1 MREIRRDLGNHDDYN
16 PLNLSRNYDISQLRA
31 EYSRMRDN
39 LRRNVGRIE
48 KSGEFPTVQVLKEY
62 SNFGPAG
69 KYDQLQLA
77 MKLSELESVLSA
89 NTSTLT
95 GLKEQRKEVIS
106 TLQDR
111 GFTNINKSNFTDYIK
126 FMDSTRVLALS
137 IMRYS
142 YNRYGQ
148 AVGADRNKR
157 LELFN
162 LGQAKRITTNSLI
175 KDFRFYMS
183 HLDEIEKLPDRKKGR
198 KLGIKAIK
206 NRLKQ
211 MRENG

>member
-48 KSGEFPTVQVLKEY
+48 KSGEFPTAQVLKEY
-62 SNFGPAG
+62 ENFAPAG
-69 KYDQLQLA
+69 KYDHLQLA

-137 IMRYS
+137 VMRYS

-162 LGQAKRITTNSLI
+162 LGQAKGITTNSLI
-175 KDFRFYMS
+175 KDFRFYMK
-183 HLDEIEKLPDRKKGR
+183 HIDEIEKLPDRKKGR

-211 MRENG
+211 MREND